1 MTFKIATNY
10 LEIRI
15 KTAIIY
21 DAIYRTLN
29 SQYYQNDL
37 FIKKLNHDDLKSLK
51 TSKEKV

>member
-10 LEIRI
+10 LNIRI

-21 DAIYRTLN
+21 DAIYRTL
-29 SQYYQNDL
+29 STTIITYSS
-37 FIKKLNHDDLKSLK
+37 KKLNHDDLKSQK